1 MPLVRITLVGDTLSG
16 DQKRQLA
23 RNVTDGIVAVVGE
36 NLRPYV
42 IISIDEAKSGDL
54 VLGGHA
60 LTSEDV
66 RAIAAGPGAAP
77 GTADIVPADAP
88 QLAASIP

>member
-1 MPLVRITLVGDTLSG
+1 MPLVRITLVGDVLSS
-16 DQKRQLA
+16 DQKHQLA

-42 IISIDEAKSGDL
+42 IVSIDEAKSGDL

-60 LTSEDV
+60 LTSDDF
-66 RAIAAGPGAAP
+66 RAIAAAP
-77 GTADIVPADAP
+77 RTVTPPAPTLADAP
-88 QLAASIP
+88 AAEVSLA

>member
-1 MPLVRITLVGDTLSG
+1 MTLVRITLMGDVLSS

-36 NLRPYV
+36 NLRPYI

-54 VLGGHA
+54 MLGGHT
-60 LTSEDV
+60 LTADDI
-66 RAIAAGPGAAP
+66 RTIAAGPAVAAP
-77 GTADIVPADAP
+77 AALADAP
-88 QLAASIP
+88 PAEVSLA

>member
-60 LTSEDV
+60 LTSADV
-66 RAIAAGPGAAP
+66 RAIAAGPAAP
-77 GTADIVPADAP
+77 PGVPADVTSP
-88 QLAASIP
+88 EVSLA